1 MKLSKWL
8 CLILCSSAG
17 LVNAVQPEIDVAQKV
32 TQLSE
37 VISERVHKQIEEA
50 QNNDSFS
57 EMTDEERRQMVVKA
71 AEKQDWKMAFQL
83 LLPLAQK
90 GDYQAQAN
98 LGILYAKGQG
108 TPQDLEKAY
117 WWFSEAAE
125 KGSVKAINNLAV
137 FYLQGHGVKKDIKH
151 SIKLFERTAN
161 SGSQDAMVVLGQIY
175 ENELKQL
182 KNAFK
187 WFKKAAEAGDY
198 NAKYRIALMYEH
210 GEGTKKNKQQ
220 AIHWYQEVLKE
231 KGSLTEVAQERL
243 ANLKK

>member
-8 CLILCSSAG
+8 CLILCASCG
-17 LVNAVQPEIDVAQKV
+17 LANAVQPELDVAQNV
-32 TQLSE
+32 TQLSQD
-37 VISERVHKQIEEA
+37 ISERIQKQLESENGA
-50 QNNDSFS
+50 NSAS
-57 EMTDEERRQMVVKA
+57 EMTDEQRRELVVKA
-71 AEKQDWKMAFQL
+71 AEIQDWKAAFDL

-108 TPQDLEKAY
+108 APQDLEKAY

-151 SIKLFERTAN
+151 SIKLFERTAS

-231 KGSLTEVAQERL
+231 KGALTEVAQERL